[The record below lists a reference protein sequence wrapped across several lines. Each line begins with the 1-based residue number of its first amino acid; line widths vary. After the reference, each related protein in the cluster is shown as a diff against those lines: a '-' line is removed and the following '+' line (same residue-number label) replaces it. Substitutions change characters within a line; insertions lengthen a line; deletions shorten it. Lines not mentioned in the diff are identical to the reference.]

1 MKRNRKQFNLQLFTG
16 ENDTSITRGN
26 ADALIPVQ
34 ESRDIIQGVV
44 EQSAVLQRGRR
55 LANMTAAQYKIPVLD
70 LLPVAYFVNG
80 EGGAARKKLT
90 TMAWGKKIIYAEE
103 IAVIV
108 PISEAVLDDANYD
121 IWGEIKPRLIEAFG
135 QKIDGAILF
144 GAEKPQTWRDD
155 VVKTATAAGAVV
167 QLGSDL
173 YDSILGEGGVIAK
186 VEEGSYF
193 VNGHMADITMR
204 AKLRGLKDTT
214 GQPVFKSDMQ
224 TGTTYTLDGSP
235 MSFPRNGAFDRSK
248 ALIISG
254 DFSQLVYSIRQD
266 ITFKIFDQGV
276 IQDPAT
282 GNIIYNLMQNDMVA
296 LRAVMRLG
304 WEIPNPINAMVPDKE
319 KRCPFAILTAAST
332 DILSAR
338 ISEGTPDLKTNDSYT
353 ESQLSRMKIDDIKAV
368 AEAKGYIITG
378 DVKADMVAEFLEQ
391 QNAEQQETAHK
402 DDGQQDA

>member
-1 MKRNRKQFNLQLFTG
+1 MNRNKKLFNLQLFTG
-16 ENDTSITRGN
+16 GTSITRSN
-26 ADALIPVQ
+26 AEALIPVQ
-34 ESRDIIQGVV
+34 ESHDIIQGVV
-44 EQSAVLQRGRR
+44 EQSTVLQRGRR
-55 LANMTAAQYKIPVLD
+55 LANMTAAQYKMPVLD

-80 EGGAARKKLT
+80 EGGSAKKKLT
-90 TMAWGKKIIYAEE
+90 TMAWDKKVIYAEE

-108 PISEAVLDDANYD
+108 PISEAVLDDADYD
-121 IWGEIKPRLIEAFG
+121 IWGEVRPRLIEAFG

-144 GAEKPQTWRDD
+144 GQDKPQTWRDD
-155 VVKTATAAGAVV
+155 VVTTATDAGAIVT
-167 QLGSDL
+167 LGSDL

-186 VEEGSYF
+186 VEESSYF

-248 ALIISG
+248 ALMISG
-254 DFSQLVYSIRQD
+254 DFSQLAYSIRQD

-282 GNIIYNLMQNDMVA
+282 GDILYNLMQNDMVA

-304 WEIPNPINAMVPDKE
+304 WEIPNPINAMVPDKT
-319 KRCPFAILTAAST
+319 KRCPFAILTAGASGIST
-332 DILSAR
+332 FSAGGADTSTQTGDDGVQIL
-338 ISEGTPDLKTNDSYT
+338 EKYT
-353 ESQLSRMKIDDIKAV
+353 ESQLSRLKIDDIKAV
-368 AEAKGYIITG
+368 ADAKGYIITKE
-378 DVKADMVAEFLEQ
+378 VKAGIIAEFLEQ
-391 QNAEQQETAHK
+391 QNA
-402 DDGQQDA
+402 